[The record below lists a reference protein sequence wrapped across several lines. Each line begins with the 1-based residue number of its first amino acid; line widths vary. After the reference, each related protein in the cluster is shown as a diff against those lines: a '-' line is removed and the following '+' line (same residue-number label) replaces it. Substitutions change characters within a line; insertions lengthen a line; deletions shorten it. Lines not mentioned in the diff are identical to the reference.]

1 MRYDCALMPSYK
13 TMIKVGI
20 MMDANDNGTADD
32 IGAKLA
38 SRAVGGKGETHILFS
53 HAADN
58 FTSAFRVSSLVS
70 ALLSTNL
77 IKEMAVQVA
86 QRVNAVPRSTQ
97 SVAPEGAVVPL

>member
-1 MRYDCALMPSYK
+1 MGYDCALVSSYK

-20 MMDANDNGTADD
+20 MMDTDDHGGADD
-32 IGAKLA
+32 MGATLVLK
-38 SRAVGGKGETHILFS
+38 AVGGKGETHILFS

-77 IKEMAVQVA
+77 TKEVAVQVA
-86 QRVNAVPRSTQ
+86 QRVSTALRSTQ
-97 SVAPEGAVVPL
+97 SVAPEGAAVSL